1 MRKALLV
8 FGLLVL
14 LGCEKREDY
23 PTSLSI
29 TPPPTPTNF
38 EVTSP
43 GPLQYDLSWSID
55 DPDGIVKEFWIYAY
69 SQISL
74 PDTVG
79 TTTGTTYL
87 VETSFQI
94 PGLVFGVSAVSTQNV
109 ESDLAT
115 APAPDAVMAN
125 PSSTG
130 DK

>member
-1 MRKALLV
+1 LV

-14 LGCEKREDY
+14 LGCENREDF
-23 PTSLSI
+23 PPLLPI

-43 GPLQYDLSWSID
+43 GPLQYDLKWSIN

-74 PDTVG
+74 PDVVG
-79 TTTGTTYL
+79 TTTDTTYL
-87 VETSFQI
+87 VETSFEL
-94 PGLVFGVSAVSTQNV
+94 PGLTFGVSAVSTQNV

-115 APAPDAVMAN
+115 ALAPDTVTV
-125 PSSTG
+125 SSSLAG
-130 DK
+130 DR